1 MPELTGFLLAG
12 GKSGRM
18 GRDKAFVPFQG
29 KTLLDRAL
37 STLRTV
43 TPEIVLVGPRDKFAA
58 YGTVVED
65 VFPSAG
71 PLAGIHAALRVT
83 DTDLNLLFAVDL
95 PLVTPDLLRYLI
107 GRAENSH
114 ALVTVPRTAD
124 GWQPLCAI
132 YRKTF
137 ADEAESAL
145 RQGRNKVDALFT
157 PQIVEVVT
165 EQQLSA
171 AGFSS
176 GLFKNV
182 NTPDDLEESR

>member
-29 KTLLDRAL
+29 KTLLERAL
-37 STLRTV
+37 FTLRAV
-43 TPEIVLVGPRDKFAA
+43 TPKLVLVGPRDKFAG
-58 YGTVVED
+58 YGTVVAD
-65 VFPSAG
+65 VFPDAG
-71 PLAGIHAALRVT
+71 PLGGIHAALRSSP
-83 DTDLNLLFAVDL
+83 TDLNLLFAVDL
-95 PLVTPDLLRYLI
+95 PLVSPDLLHYLI
-107 GRAENSH
+107 GRADTTD

-124 GWQPLCAI
+124 GWQPLCAL

-137 ADEAESAL
+137 ADNAERAL
-145 RQGRNKVDALFT
+145 AQRRNKVDALFT
-157 PQIVEVVT
+157 PDILEVIT
-165 EQQLSA
+165 EQELSA

-182 NTPDDLEESR
+182 NTPDDLNESR